1 MATTLLESFN
11 KQPSENYVIALE
23 LSERLPSGVSILSST
38 VSAINYETGAVDNS
52 VIDSLTAV
60 IVGTQAKVRV
70 KAGTSGTT
78 YKLTFVLT
86 LSDGSILEEDLLM
99 SVLER

>member
-1 MATTLLESFN
+1 MIPAS
-11 KQPSENYVIALE
+11 NY
-23 LSERLPSGVSILSST
+23 S
-38 VSAINYETGAVDNS
+38 TGAVDNS

-60 IVGTQAKVRV
+60 IVGTQVKVRV
-70 KAGTSGTT
+70 KAGTSWTT

-86 LSDGSILEEDLLM
+86 LSDCSILEEDLLM